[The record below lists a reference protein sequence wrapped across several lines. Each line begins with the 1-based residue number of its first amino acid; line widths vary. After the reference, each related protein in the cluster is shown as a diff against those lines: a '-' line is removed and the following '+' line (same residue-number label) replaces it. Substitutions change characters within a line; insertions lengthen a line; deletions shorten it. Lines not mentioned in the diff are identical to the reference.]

1 MVLQGG
7 DDAKENNDGRT
18 LNLVR
23 AMKPK
28 TVKRAGENEWVWR
41 ERNFRLVFSVL
52 ENGIFKI

>member
-1 MVLQGG
+1 MLQDR

-41 ERNFRLVFSVL
+41 ERNSRLVFSVL
-52 ENGIFKI
+52 ENGAFKI

>member
-1 MVLQGG
+1 MVLQDR

-28 TVKRAGENEWVWR
+28 TVKRAGENEWVGR
-41 ERNFRLVFSVL
+41 ERNSRLVFSVL
-52 ENGIFKI
+52 ENGTFKI